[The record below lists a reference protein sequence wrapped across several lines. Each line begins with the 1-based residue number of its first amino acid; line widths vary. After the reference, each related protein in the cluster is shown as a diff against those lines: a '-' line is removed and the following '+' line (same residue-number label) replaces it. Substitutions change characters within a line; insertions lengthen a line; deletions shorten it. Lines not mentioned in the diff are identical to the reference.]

1 MLTSSPSSVAWGPN
15 RLDVFARGTDGAL
28 WNTSWDGGGW
38 GGWDSRGGSLSTAA
52 AAASRAPNRIE
63 VFALGG
69 DSGLLRQ
76 FWDGARW
83 SGWAPLG
90 GTWLTAP
97 SAVSQPGTGT
107 VDVFEIGPNQ
117 DLELAT
123 LT

>member
-1 MLTSSPSSVAWGPN
+1 MLTSGPSGVASDAN
-15 RLDVFARGTDGAL
+15 RLDIFARGTDGAL
-28 WNTSWDGGGW
+28 WERSWDGGGW
-38 GGWDSRGGSLSTAA
+38 GGWASLGGSLSTGA

-83 SGWAPLG
+83 SGWVPLG
-90 GTWLTAP
+90 GKWLTAP

-107 VDVFEIGPNQ
+107 VDVFEVGTDH
-117 DLELAT
+117 DLQQAT